1 MFESADISMLR
12 LLETFLKSAPQLV
25 LQLSIMVQA
34 MQVLPLQGELH
45 YKGLSLLCKIIY
57 TGELLS
63 KLTELKFELQKPPEW
78 NI

>member
-1 MFESADISMLR
+1 MLR

-45 YKGLSLLCKIIY
+45 LIGLKLY
-57 TGELLS
+57 TLGITLQAYLS
-63 KLTELKFELQKPPEW
+63 IVLSHRGLKLIGLMVDGFHVMGT
-78 NI
+78 